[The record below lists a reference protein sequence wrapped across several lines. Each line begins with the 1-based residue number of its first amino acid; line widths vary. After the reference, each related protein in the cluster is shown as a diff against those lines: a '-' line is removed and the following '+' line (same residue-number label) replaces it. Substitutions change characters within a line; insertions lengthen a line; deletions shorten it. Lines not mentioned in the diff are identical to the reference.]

1 MNNKGSFGDMLY
13 LAVFLFLC
21 AIIFTVGWMIY
32 SRFNTEWQSHP
43 ELGQESLDIMQNAKD
58 RYVASYDSLF
68 LTVLVGMYIGAL
80 LLAWNI
86 DTNPAFFFLSLLM
99 MAVIVIVTAVLGNAW
114 YTYANNPAM
123 ASYVDDFTI
132 IPFVMSRSVEII
144 VIMSFGLAAVMYS
157 RTQG

>member
-1 MNNKGSFGDMLY
+1 
-13 LAVFLFLC
+13 
-21 AIIFTVGWMIY
+21 
-32 SRFNTEWQSHP
+32 
-43 ELGQESLDIMQNAKD
+43 MQNAKD